1 MAEPVEREMDRYLR
15 GELSAA
21 EARELAQAAL
31 DRRGLFEEL
40 TLAAVALHGVAA
52 QPSSNDLE
60 SYILESYIG
69 GRRSPSAQRE
79 LAQAALSD
87 HELFD
92 ALAAHGAIEKS
103 LDHPAFQAAVA
114 GEAPRQ
120 DKVVSFPRRF
130 RLAAMGAVAAAIA
143 AIAVYW
149 WRPVAP
155 SKPIVATSSG
165 GVLSA
170 SLDPGA
176 GKPTLLARDLG
187 PSSSSSAA
195 APIFRSTEPES
206 RAPQP
211 EGSIVAL
218 DNLVATVNLGS
229 LDGLAKGA
237 QLEVFRGSKKQPSA
251 RLEVTTIF
259 RDRARG
265 FITAGSPIQVN
276 DRVRLATPVYL
287 SAVLE
292 RVGSL
297 ADRGDMQAAHRMAR
311 DALAWANSNSI
322 APGETRNILERLAAL
337 DYKNGDLSAAEQ
349 DYQSL
354 AAGFASPPPAGTN
367 EQDAAFNAWGALLL
381 LRGDTAQAELK
392 FRQTHDADGLNNA
405 GVLAELRGQTANAQA
420 LYEAALRILDKSPS
434 ASARDRQTIEANLAR
449 LARGAHANH

>member
-40 TLAAVALHGVAA
+40 TLAAVALHGVSA
-52 QPSSNDLE
+52 QPSSDG
-60 SYILESYIG
+60 LESYIG
-69 GRRSPSAQRE
+69 GRLSASGQRE
-79 LAQAALSD
+79 LAQAALSN

-92 ALAAHGAIEKS
+92 ALAAHGAVEKS
-103 LDHPAFQAAVA
+103 LDNPAFQAAVA

-120 DKVVSFPRRF
+120 NKVVSFPRRF
-130 RLAAMGAVAAAIA
+130 RLAAMGAIAAAIA
-143 AIAVYW
+143 AVAVYW

-155 SKPIVATSSG
+155 SKPAVATTSG

-187 PSSSSSAA
+187 PTSSSGAA
-195 APIFRSTEPES
+195 APVFRSTEPES

-237 QLEVFRGSKKQPSA
+237 QLEIFHGASKQPSA

-276 DRVRLATPVYL
+276 DRVRVAAPIYL

-292 RVGSL
+292 QVGSL
-297 ADRGDMQAAHRMAR
+297 ADRGDMQAARQMAR
-311 DALAWANSNSI
+311 DALNWAKSNGI
-322 APGETRNILERLAAL
+322 APSETRAILERLAAL
-337 DYKNGDLSAAEQ
+337 DYKNRDLSAAEQ

-354 AAGFASPPPAGTN
+354 ADGFASPPPAGAD
-367 EQDAAFNAWGALLL
+367 EQDAIFNAWGSLLL

-405 GVLAELRGQTANAQA
+405 GVLAELRGQNANAQA

-434 ASARDRQTIEANLAR
+434 ASPRDRQTIEANVAR
-449 LARGAHANH
+449 LARGVHENR

>member
-1 MAEPVEREMDRYLR
+1 MAEPAEREMDRYLR

-52 QPSSNDLE
+52 QPSSDD
-60 SYILESYIG
+60 LESYIG
-69 GRRSPSAQRE
+69 GRLSASAQRE

-92 ALAAHGAIEKS
+92 ALAAHGAVEKS
-103 LDHPAFQAAVA
+103 LDNPAFQAAVA

-120 DKVVSFPRRF
+120 AKLVSFPRRF
-130 RLAAMGAVAAAIA
+130 RLAAMGAVAAAIV

-155 SKPIVATSSG
+155 SKPTLATTSG

-170 SLDPGA
+170 SLDPAA

-187 PSSSSSAA
+187 TTTTSSAA

-218 DNLVATVNLGS
+218 NNLVATVNLGS

-237 QLEVFRGSKKQPSA
+237 QLEVFHGVSTHPGA

-265 FITAGSPIQVN
+265 FIAAGSPIQVN
-276 DRVRLATPVYL
+276 DRVRVAAPVYL

-292 RVGSL
+292 QVGSL
-297 ADRGDMQAAHRMAR
+297 ADRGDMGAARKMAR
-311 DALAWANSNSI
+311 DALAWAKSNSV
-322 APGETRNILERLAAL
+322 APGETRAILERLAAL
-337 DYKNGDLSAAEQ
+337 DYKNGDLSSAEQ
-349 DYQSL
+349 DYQTL
-354 AAGFASPPPAGTN
+354 AAGFASPPPAGTG
-367 EQDAAFNAWGALLL
+367 EQDAAFNAWGSLLL
-381 LRGDTAQAELK
+381 LRGDTAQAEPK

-420 LYEAALRILDKSPS
+420 LYEAALRILDQSPS
-434 ASARDRQTIEANLAR
+434 ASPRDRQTIEANLAR
-449 LARGAHANH
+449 LTRDAHENH

>member
-1 MAEPVEREMDRYLR
+1 MAESVEREMDRYLR
-15 GELSAA
+15 GDLSAA

-52 QPSSNDLE
+52 QQSSDD
-60 SYILESYIG
+60 LESYIG
-69 GRRSPSAQRE
+69 GRLSASAQRE
-79 LAQAALSD
+79 LAHAALSD

-103 LDHPAFQAAVA
+103 LGNPAFQAAVA

-143 AIAVYW
+143 VVAVYW
-149 WRPVAP
+149 WRPVAR
-155 SKPIVATSSG
+155 SKPTIATTSG

-170 SLDPGA
+170 SLDPAA

-187 PSSSSSAA
+187 TTTTSSAA
-195 APIFRSTEPES
+195 APIFRSAEPES

-237 QLEVFRGSKKQPSA
+237 QLEVFHGASKQPSA

-265 FITAGSPIQVN
+265 FIAAGSPIQVN
-276 DRVRLATPVYL
+276 DRVRVASPVYL
-287 SAVLE
+287 SAALE
-292 RVGSL
+292 QVGSL
-297 ADRGDMQAAHRMAR
+297 ADRGDMGAARKMAH

-322 APGETRNILERLAAL
+322 APGETRAILERLGAL

-349 DYQSL
+349 HYRTL
-354 AAGFASPPPAGTN
+354 ADGFALPPPAGTG
-367 EQDAAFNAWGALLL
+367 EQDAAFNAWGSLLL

-420 LYEAALRILDKSPS
+420 LYEAALRILDQSPS
-434 ASARDRQTIEANLAR
+434 PSPRDRQTIEANLAR
-449 LARGAHANH
+449 LARGAHENH

>member
-31 DRRGLFEEL
+31 DRRGLFEDL

-52 QPSSNDLE
+52 QPSSDDLE
-60 SYILESYIG
+60 SYVG
-69 GRRSPSAQRE
+69 GRLSASAQRE

-87 HELFD
+87 DELFD
-92 ALAAHGAIEKS
+92 ALAAHGAVEKS
-103 LDHPAFQAAVA
+103 LDNPAFQAAVA
-114 GEAPRQ
+114 GESPRQ
-120 DKVVSFPRRF
+120 GKVVSFPRRF
-130 RLAAMGAVAAAIA
+130 RMAAIGALAAAMAAIA
-143 AIAVYW
+143 LYW
-149 WRPVAP
+149 WRPVVP
-155 SKPIVATSSG
+155 SKPAIATHSG
-165 GVLSA
+165 GVVSA
-170 SLDPGA
+170 SLDPA
-176 GKPTLLARDLG
+176 ADQPTLLARDLG
-187 PSSSSSAA
+187 PTSSSGAA

-218 DNLVATVNLGS
+218 DNLVASVNLGS

-237 QLEVFRGSKKQPSA
+237 RLEVFHGSSQQPSA

-276 DRVRLATPVYL
+276 DRVRVAAPIYL

-292 RVGSL
+292 QIGSL
-297 ADRGDMQAAHRMAR
+297 ADRGDMQAARKMAR
-311 DALAWANSNSI
+311 DTLNWANSNSI
-322 APGETRNILERLAAL
+322 APGATRAILERLAAL

-354 AAGFASPPPAGTN
+354 ADGFASPPPAGTN
-367 EQDAAFNAWGALLL
+367 EQDAAFNAWGSLLL
-381 LRGDTAQAELK
+381 LRGDTAQAATK

-420 LYEAALRILDKSPS
+420 LYEAALRIIDKSPS
-434 ASARDRQTIEANLAR
+434 ASPRHRQTIQANLAR
-449 LARGAHANH
+449 LARGAHENR

>member
-1 MAEPVEREMDRYLR
+1 MAESGEREMDRYLR

-52 QPSSNDLE
+52 QPSSDG
-60 SYILESYIG
+60 LESYIG
-69 GRRSPSAQRE
+69 GHLSASAQRE

-87 HELFD
+87 DELFD
-92 ALAAHGAIEKS
+92 ALAAHGAVEKS
-103 LDHPAFQAAVA
+103 LDNPAFQAAVA
-114 GEAPRQ
+114 AEAPRQ
-120 DKVVSFPRRF
+120 NKVVSFPRRF

-143 AIAVYW
+143 AVAVYW
-149 WRPVAP
+149 WRPVVP
-155 SKPIVATSSG
+155 SKPTAGTTSG

-176 GKPTLLARDLG
+176 GKPALLARDLG
-187 PSSSSSAA
+187 PTSSSGAA

-237 QLEVFRGSKKQPSA
+237 QLEVFHGSSKQPGA

-265 FITAGSPIQVN
+265 FIPAGSPIQVN
-276 DRVRLATPVYL
+276 DRVRVAAPIYL

-292 RVGSL
+292 QVGSL
-297 ADRGDMQAAHRMAR
+297 ADRGDMQAARKIAR
-311 DALAWANSNSI
+311 DALNWAKSNSV
-322 APGETRNILERLAAL
+322 APGETRAILERLAAL

-354 AAGFASPPPAGTN
+354 TDGFASPPPASTS
-367 EQDAAFNAWGALLL
+367 EQDAAFNAWGSLLL
-381 LRGDTAQAELK
+381 LRGDTALAATK
-392 FRQTHDADGLNNA
+392 FRETHDADGLNNA

-434 ASARDRQTIEANLAR
+434 ASPRDRQTIEANLAR
-449 LARGAHANH
+449 LARGAHENH